1 MGWLTM
7 ATDPMDTYQA
17 NLNELFQNFRDA
29 LLALLPTAKR
39 AEINFLDDETHRD
52 WERLAEACFDAFVRS
67 PIVADQAHTPGELPL
82 ARYDID
88 LDDFLGVS
96 WLTVDE
102 LAPHRAAVV
111 RLLSRSSP
119 FDTVQVVEIDPD
131 TLRAGRRSELP
142 VSGTKFA
149 YYRRSEDG
157 SAHLVSQVEAVE

>member
-1 MGWLTM
+1 VDDHGDRPDGYLPSKRER
-7 ATDPMDTYQA
+7 AVQNVRDP
-17 NLNELFQNFRDA
+17 
-29 LLALLPTAKR
+29 LLALLPSAKR
-39 AEINFLDDETHRD
+39 AAINFQDDETHRD

-67 PIVADQAHTPGELPL
+67 PIDADQAHTPGELPL

-102 LAPHRAAVV
+102 LAPHRGAMV

-119 FDTVQVVEIDPD
+119 FDTLQVVDIDPD
-131 TLRAGRRSELP
+131 SLRAGRRSELP
-142 VSGTKFA
+142 FSGTNLG

-157 SAHLVSQVEAVE
+157 SAT